1 MIIIH
6 NDPGDSG
13 NNNIPVE
20 KNRINKI
27 ETAKIDEPQFEN
39 PHTQKEYITA
49 KQKFTVIVLGIVA
62 VTLISV
68 LLIINFFFN
77 KRTDPSAA
85 APSIADELIP
95 EKDRF
100 LNFDTEN
107 PALKKAIASYNSGYI
122 PNAITEFT
130 EVVESSATPKDKAIA
145 LMYLGTIARKKGE
158 YDNAVDFFNR
168 AINYDPNNSEIYINL
183 ARAYREKKNYNDAVR
198 YAEKA
203 YSMNTKDISAL
214 KLLGDIYYE
223 LTDWDRALKYYEQ
236 ALKIDDNNPILLYNT
251 AMALFRK
258 GERLTAL
265 EFLKRA
271 ADADKIGD
279 VAYNSYVRL
288 GAEFL
293 ESNMFDLAEKY
304 LVHAVHLR
312 PSDPMGHYN
321 LAVAYLRQNK
331 NKEALKELE
340 DAERL
345 GQTDMAL
352 LENIGESYFS
362 LKDYDKSL
370 KIYNKVLEASSQN
383 VRILARLGEIYY
395 ERGDINR
402 AYDAYRKI
410 TQLQPATENARI
422 AYLNMGNILD
432 DAENFD
438 DAVKSYESALAI
450 RDNDDLTYYNLGL
463 AYTHGNKQA
472 MAINSWKMA
481 AQINPENVKVRLAI
495 ADYYY
500 EQGYNDQAEKEY
512 QEIVYKWSSNQE
524 ALYKLGTIY
533 HRHQN
538 YGDAKKA
545 YSKVIETGESTDFA
559 RKAMIELA
567 LLPAEGRDDDDALN
581 DSIKLIQRALLLKP
595 NDSDALLAL
604 GIIYARKEMHPK
616 AVDTFYQAIKSTN
629 DSQKNASAYNNMGKS
644 YFQMKEYNKS
654 IQAFNR
660 AVEEDPSNEEIRLNR
675 NTAVKAYENELE
687 KNR

>member
-1 MIIIH
+1 MINSVIIIN
-6 NDPGDSG
+6 NDPENSD
-13 NNNIPVE
+13 NNIQIE
-20 KNRINKI
+20 KNRIKKI
-27 ETAKIDEPQFEN
+27 ETVQIETPQ
-39 PHTQKEYITA
+39 TQKESITA
-49 KQKFTVIVLGIVA
+49 KQKFTIIVLSIVA
-62 VTLISV
+62 VSLLSG
-68 LLIINFFFN
+68 LLIVNFFFN
-77 KRTDPSAA
+77 KKSNPFSDSLKITDS
-85 APSIADELIP
+85 ELIP
-95 EKDRF
+95 EKDLILSF
-100 LNFDTEN
+100 ETDN
-107 PALKKAIASYNSGYI
+107 PLLKKAIASYNSGYI

-130 EVVESSATPKDKAIA
+130 DVVESSAGPKDKAIA

-158 YDNAVDFFNR
+158 YDNAIDFFNR
-168 AINYDPNNSEIYINL
+168 ALTYDPGNPEIYINL
-183 ARAYREKKNYNDAVR
+183 ARVYRDKKDFNNAVK

-203 YSMNTKDISAL
+203 FSLNLRDINSL
-214 KLLGDIYYE
+214 KLIGDIYYE
-223 LTDWDRALKYYEQ
+223 LTNWNEALKYYEQ
-236 ALKIDDNNPILLYNT
+236 ALKIDSNNPALLYNT
-251 AMALFRK
+251 AMALFKK

-265 EFLKRA
+265 EFLKKA

-293 ESNMFDLAEKY
+293 ESNMFELAEKY
-304 LVHAVHLR
+304 LLHAVNLR
-312 PSDPMGHYN
+312 PNDPMGHYN

-331 NKEALKELE
+331 NREALKELE
-340 DAERL
+340 EAERL

-370 KIYNKVLEASSQN
+370 KIYNKVLETASQN
-383 VRILARLGEIYY
+383 VKILARLGEIYY
-395 ERGDINR
+395 AKGDIER
-402 AYDAYRKI
+402 AYDSYKKI

-432 DAENFD
+432 DTGNYD
-438 DAVKSYESALAI
+438 DSIKAYESALTI

-463 AYTHGNKQA
+463 AYKHADKQA
-472 MAINSWKMA
+472 MAINSWRKA
-481 AQINPENVKVRLAI
+481 SQINPENVKVRLAI
-495 ADYYY
+495 ADFYY

-512 QEIVYKWSSNQE
+512 QEIIYKWSSNQE

-538 YGDAKKA
+538 YGDARKA
-545 YSKVIETGESTDFA
+545 YTKTIEAGDSTDLA

-567 LLPAEGRDDDDALN
+567 LIPPETSNNDEGLN
-581 DSIKLIQRALLLKP
+581 NSIKLIQKALMLKP

-616 AVDTFYQAIKSTN
+616 AIETFYQAIKSSN
-629 DSQKNASAYNNMGKS
+629 DSKKTANAYNNMGKS

-660 AVEEDPSNEEIRLNR
+660 AVEEDPSNEEIRMNR